1 MKKIIFIFSLF
12 IVAISASA
20 ISLDDAEI
28 TQHFS
33 PEWGKLIS
41 VEQTVTLNSDG
52 DRGHFVPAYSF
63 HFDRGY
69 VLPMVEIDGKKVF
82 GEAELDNGRGFNS
95 VMYSLI
101 EEKWVNAVARNS
113 SEEYDSGLSWDSGSE
128 LLEVSIEFAIK
139 QGVESVKR

>member
-1 MKKIIFIFSLF
+1 MKKIIFIFSLL
-12 IVAISASA
+12 IATVSNASA

-33 PEWGKLIS
+33 PDWGELLS
-41 VEQTVTLNSDG
+41 VEETVTPSG
-52 DRGHFVPAYSF
+52 DAKGFVPAYSF
-63 HFDRGY
+63 RFEKGY
-69 VLPMVEIDGKKVF
+69 VLPMVEIGGKKVF